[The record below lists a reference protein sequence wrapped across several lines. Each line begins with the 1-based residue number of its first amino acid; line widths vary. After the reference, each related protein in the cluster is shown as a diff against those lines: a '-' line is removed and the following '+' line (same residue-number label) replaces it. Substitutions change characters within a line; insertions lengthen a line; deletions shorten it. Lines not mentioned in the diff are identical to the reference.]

1 MPLCQSRLRPAR
13 HARYRA
19 LYRHPLSR
27 RERKDRVVRASRLPS
42 LSSPVS
48 DELDRLRN
56 VIPARPLSAASDGK
70 ANTGIHSIYA
80 GTDKDGSA
88 RTRPPRCAPVHPHF
102 ISQRQTGQRTLLIRM
117 ACITAYGE
125 QTSPPPSN
133 CASHNTSGAS
143 YRDRTAPGDARS
155 KTEYTNEKV
164 VNATIWPQRGYGN
177 CKSGLTRTYTHTS
190 SV

>member
-1 MPLCQSRLRPAR
+1 M
-13 HARYRA
+13 RA
-19 LYRHPLSR
+19 G
-27 RERKDRVVRASRLPS
+27 RLPS

-56 VIPARPLSAASDGK
+56 VIPARPFSAASDGK

-117 ACITAYGE
+117 ACLTAYGE

-155 KTEYTNEKV
+155 KTEYTYEKV
-164 VNATIWPQRGYGN
+164 VNATVA
-177 CKSGLTRTYTHTS
+177 SGLNADMETANLDSHGHIRIHALSDPAPTYGPADQCLRS
-190 SV
+190 SDAYAMSKDLD